1 MALIRIGAL
10 WSKKTNSGKDILSG
24 PIKCPRCEADYKIT
38 AWVNDKGDNPKR
50 PDYTITED
58 TFTPRER
65 PTAHSDSSLDD
76 YRKAVRVDKP
86 EGSDLF

>member
-1 MALIRIGAL
+1 MALLRIGAL
-10 WSKKTNSGKDILSG
+10 WAKTTNSGKNILSG

-38 AWVNDKGDNPKR
+38 VWENNKGDNPKR

-65 PTAHSDSSLDD
+65 PAAHSDSSLDD
-76 YRKAVRVDKP
+76 YRRAVKADRSDT
-86 EGSDLF
+86 EGF